1 MRSFD
6 FYCYDHHHN
15 YHQNII
21 IIIFII
27 VGLQHI
33 YEAENGLE
41 AVELVKKHHEDNDDF
56 NFIITDNQMP
66 VMDGITSVKL
76 IREIGYKKTII
87 MITGNSIGEE
97 RAAMLENGIDHVL
110 LKPIQKDEMF
120 KILKL

>member
-6 FYCYDHHHN
+6 FYCYDHHNN
-15 YHQNII
+15 YHQNFII
-21 IIIFII
+21 VIFII
-27 VGLQHI
+27 LGLQHI

>member
-1 MRSFD
+1 
-6 FYCYDHHHN
+6 
-15 YHQNII
+15 
-21 IIIFII
+21 
-27 VGLQHI
+27 LQHI

-41 AVELVKKHHEDNDDF
+41 AVELVKKHHEDNNDF

>member
-1 MRSFD
+1 LRSFD

-41 AVELVKKHHEDNDDF
+41 AVELVKKHHEDNNDF

>member
-6 FYCYDHHHN
+6 FYCYDDHYN
-15 YHQNII
+15 YHQNSII
-21 IIIFII
+21 IIL
-27 VGLQHI
+27 GLQHI

-41 AVELVKKHHEDNDDF
+41 AVELVKKHHEDNNDF